1 MIKRGRED
9 EDKKENE
16 TQHHRGESQRILLA
30 ACVRACARVHIHTD
44 RVDAGLFF
52 TSHCAHRSLRLA
64 IIWPQARTAFNIF
77 NPRNLKLNHAK

>member
-30 ACVRACARVHIHTD
+30 ACARACAHTY
-44 RVDAGLFF
+44 RVDVGLFF

-77 NPRNLKLNHAK
+77 NPRNLKLNRAK